1 MNVNAHTQT
10 QTHTH
15 DQCRARLASS
25 TLGKVALY
33 RRFDWVL
40 FVGPRSLS
48 LSFLSDWYIPPLHSR
63 FDQNS
68 WIRRLHC
75 KKGLLAS
82 ATRCNGRMNLLGVV
96 GGGVCCFRGGI
107 AHSGGKKIIYTVDLA
122 ICGTYRLVGFWLC
135 TTSIQE

>member
-1 MNVNAHTQT
+1 MLTRRHRH
-10 QTHTH
+10 THTTSVG
-15 DQCRARLASS
+15 RASPLRHLEKWRCTDDSIGCCLS
-25 TLGKVALY
+25 
-33 RRFDWVL
+33 
-40 FVGPRSLS
+40 GPALS